1 MKKIFSNR
9 GYRYPYA
16 ILLTISMTAITGC
29 SQVPTKTKECP
40 PTKTKE
46 CPSAEIIIR
55 GSVQSVDSDSLLG
68 T

>member
-1 MKKIFSNR
+1 MKKIFSNH

-40 PTKTKE
+40 
-46 CPSAEIIIR
+46 SAEIIIR